1 MIRLSL
7 ISSDNVSEQWLEAF
21 RQYASI
27 PSAGQDGMLSG
38 LLRRAALVIQE
49 YADASVLACSFLLS
63 SDSVE
68 DRSVRLYQ
76 TVAEVVSVQD
86 ADGEEVP
93 YRLEGRTVVLGQ
105 DVGEVTVEYR
115 TAPVSGEQ
123 ERLLP
128 VVLRYATALYDGQDN
143 TELVNIIQEIC

>member
-1 MIRLSL
+1 
-7 ISSDNVSEQWLEAF
+7 
-21 RQYASI
+21 
-27 PSAGQDGMLSG
+27 MLSG

-49 YADASVLACSFLLS
+49 YADASVLACSFLLY

-86 ADGEEVP
+86 ADGEKVP
-93 YRLEGRTVVLGQ
+93 YRLEGRTVVLRQ

-143 TELVNIIQEIC
+143 TELVKIIQEIC